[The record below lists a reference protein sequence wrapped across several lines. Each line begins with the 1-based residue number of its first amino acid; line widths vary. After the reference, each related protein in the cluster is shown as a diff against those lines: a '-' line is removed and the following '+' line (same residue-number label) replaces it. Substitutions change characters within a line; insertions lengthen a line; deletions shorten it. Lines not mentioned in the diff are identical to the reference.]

1 MSQIPIPTWIHTAAA
16 AAWTGWYDQVVPPQ
30 FTTCCTHPGELAAS
44 GAITC
49 DGRPAAMAGCACNI
63 PSKIHNRPNPS
74 RSSRRPA
81 GSAAHAAA
89 RLAVPRDGA
98 SLPLAATHTALTRP
112 KISNARIAWW
122 ISAARNAATTTGS
135 LASSPEFMPGI
146 ALPPAALAR
155 PGCQAPERT

>member
-1 MSQIPIPTWIHTAAA
+1 
-16 AAWTGWYDQVVPPQ
+16 
-30 FTTCCTHPGELAAS
+30 
-44 GAITC
+44 
-49 DGRPAAMAGCACNI
+49 MAGWACSI

-89 RLAVPRDGA
+89 CPAARPVVPRDGA
-98 SLPLAATHTALTRP
+98 SLPLAAAHTAPTRP
-112 KISNARIAWW
+112 KISSARIPWW

-146 ALPPAALAR
+146 AMPPATLAR
-155 PGCQAPERT
+155 PGCRAPERT